1 MASSSS
7 STVPEPRVLVADR
20 DPRTLA
26 TLVWLLREQGYRV
39 TSVEAWKDVLP
50 ALEATPA
57 DIVLLD
63 FQDLDHEVQD
73 LLATLKRDL
82 RWRDV
87 HVIVTAAPAAG
98 SARALLPSGAD
109 DCVSRPL
116 RVPELLARI
125 QAQLRAHDEL
135 KTAREALRHTAAE
148 LQRAREDIANN
159 RQLLDILHEVTGE
172 LSATE
177 IYRVLARRV
186 ARALGISHCSVVLA
200 SAGDTTGTVAAAY
213 EDPTVTELPIDLTR
227 YPEVVAALETGR
239 PMLVQDAQTDPLFAH
254 TRDVWHAEGREVRL
268 RSVVTLPFALDRW
281 RSGVLFLRTERM
293 ERSLTRED
301 VDFADV
307 IVKAA
312 VAAMKRAQ
320 ALELTRADNR
330 RLEELATRDPL
341 TRLLNRR
348 ALLERLSAE
357 VDRCRRFEKPVSILL
372 LDLDHFKTINDGYG
386 HLVGDDVLRQTAALL
401 DTAARTVDV
410 VARYGGEEF
419 VVILP
424 ETTPD
429 GALIFAERLRERIG
443 THPFDVGGREPL
455 HLTTSIGIASF
466 PSPRVESTEDLFAR
480 ADEALYRAKSSGRN
494 QVRT

>member
-1 MASSSS
+1 M
-7 STVPEPRVLVADR
+7 VDR
-20 DPRTLA
+20 DPRTLGA
-26 TLVWLLREQGYRV
+26 LVWLLREQGYRV
-39 TSVEAWKDVLP
+39 TGVERCEEVVP
-50 ALEATPA
+50 ALESAPA
-57 DIVLLD
+57 DLVLLD
-63 FQDLDHEVQD
+63 FEELNGEV
-73 LLATLKRDL
+73 
-82 RWRDV
+82 
-87 HVIVTAAPAAG
+87 
-98 SARALLPSGAD
+98 RALLGTLKGDARWQDIPVVVTVAPGVEAGSRIVLPDGAD
-109 DCVSRPL
+109 DCISRPL
-116 RVPELLARI
+116 RVPEVLARI
-125 QAQLRAHDEL
+125 ATQLRTRTEL
-135 KTAREALRHTAAE
+135 KATREALRRTAAE
-148 LQRAREDIANN
+148 LQRAREDIASN

-172 LSATE
+172 LSAKE

-186 ARALGISHCSVVLA
+186 ARALDISHCSVVLA
-200 SAGDTTGTVAAAY
+200 SAGDTTGTVAAAF
-213 EDPTVTELPIDLTR
+213 EDPAISDFRIDLER
-227 YPEVVAALETGR
+227 YPEIIAALETGR
-239 PMLVQDAQTDPLFAH
+239 PVLVSDAQSDPLFAH
-254 TRDVWHAEGREVRL
+254 TRDGWQPESRALRI
-268 RSVVTLPFALDRW
+268 RSVVTLPFSFDRW
-281 RSGVLFLRTERM
+281 RSGVLFLRTERH

-301 VDFADV
+301 VEFADV

-341 TRLLNRR
+341 TGLLNRR

-357 VDRCRRFEKPVSILL
+357 IDRCRRFDKPVSVLL

-386 HLVGDDVLRQTAALL
+386 HLVGDDVLRQTAVLL

-443 THPFDVGGREPL
+443 TYPFDVGDREPL
-455 HLTTSIGIASF
+455 HLTTSIGVASF

>member
-1 MASSSS
+1 M
-7 STVPEPRVLVADR
+7 
-20 DPRTLA
+20 
-26 TLVWLLREQGYRV
+26 WLLREQGYDA
-39 TSVEAWKDVLP
+39 TGVEGCGGVP
-50 ALEATPA
+50 TALATTPA
-57 DIVLLD
+57 DLVLLD
-63 FQDLDHEVQD
+63 FEELDAEVRTV
-73 LLATLKRDL
+73 LGALKSDA

-87 HVIVTAAPAAG
+87 AVVVTVPEA
-98 SARALLPSGAD
+98 SIRDARAILPDGAD

-116 RVPELLARI
+116 RVPDLLVRI
-125 QAQLRAHDEL
+125 AAQLRTHAEL
-135 KTAREALRHTAAE
+135 RAAREALRQTAAE
-148 LQRAREDIANN
+148 LRRAREDIANN

-172 LSATE
+172 LSAKE

-186 ARALGISHCSVVLA
+186 ARALDISHCSVVLA
-200 SAGDTTGTVAAAY
+200 SAGDTAGTVAAAF
-213 EDPTVTELPIDLTR
+213 EAPAISDLVIELER
-227 YPEVVAALETGR
+227 YPEIVAALESGR
-239 PMLVQDAQTDPLFAH
+239 PVLVADAQSDPLFAR
-254 TRDVWHAEGREVRL
+254 TRDLWQAESRPVRI

-281 RSGVLFLRTERM
+281 RSGVLFLRTERH
-293 ERSLTRED
+293 ERALTRED
-301 VDFADV
+301 VEFADV

-341 TRLLNRR
+341 TGLLNRR

-357 VDRCRRFEKPVSILL
+357 VDRCRRFDKPVSILL
-372 LDLDHFKTINDGYG
+372 LDLDHFKTINDSAG
-386 HLVGDDVLRQTAALL
+386 HLVGDDVLRQVAVLL

-443 THPFDVGGREPL
+443 TYPFDVGGREPL
-455 HLTTSIGIASF
+455 HLTTSIGVASF
-466 PSPRVESTEDLFAR
+466 PSPRVESMEDLFAR

>member
-1 MASSSS
+1 M
-7 STVPEPRVLVADR
+7 
-20 DPRTLA
+20 
-26 TLVWLLREQGYRV
+26 
-39 TSVEAWKDVLP
+39 
-50 ALEATPA
+50 
-57 DIVLLD
+57 
-63 FQDLDHEVQD
+63 
-73 LLATLKRDL
+73 
-82 RWRDV
+82 
-87 HVIVTAAPAAG
+87 
-98 SARALLPSGAD
+98 
-109 DCVSRPL
+109 
-116 RVPELLARI
+116 
-125 QAQLRAHDEL
+125 
-135 KTAREALRHTAAE
+135 
-148 LQRAREDIANN
+148 
-159 RQLLDILHEVTGE
+159 
-172 LSATE
+172 
-177 IYRVLARRV
+177 
-186 ARALGISHCSVVLA
+186 
-200 SAGDTTGTVAAAY
+200 
-213 EDPTVTELPIDLTR
+213 
-227 YPEVVAALETGR
+227 
-239 PMLVQDAQTDPLFAH
+239 
-254 TRDVWHAEGREVRL
+254 RL